1 MFTILLGC
9 PCPKWIEMPGE
20 GGKEVDDD
28 FVYVSVTI
36 STFGSTRSFADAK
49 DTFTSVI
56 EFTIL

>member
-1 MFTILLGC
+1 
-9 PCPKWIEMPGE
+9 MPGE
-20 GGKEVDDD
+20 GGKEVDGD